1 MGLFSFKKQ
10 KEELKSEKA
19 SGKMIQPLTS
29 EPLFIYNGYS
39 NQSFSQKYNSDVLL
53 ALYETVSPI
62 NTVINY
68 IASKGAEIPVVH
80 YRYLVN
86 GKKKPIGETD
96 AVKFIDS
103 MSIRDAIIQFL
114 IHGNLFIQKKQT
126 PGFSLPTNGI
136 IHPSNRIYVIP
147 QRSLDQYGNPD
158 NTVDVFE
165 NPLKKYSKQLDS
177 GVMKDFKK
185 DEFIHVKDIQ
195 ANLRGKDFYYGSSR
209 LYAAI
214 DTSYTLKYLA
224 ETINTILSA
233 KGALG
238 FISRNSKQNELEP
251 LMWKEPIEN
260 VEKSINDNYGT
271 TNGKRA
277 IMATFADLRW
287 NKMDSPI
294 SDFMPVELS
303 SFEFEQICNQMGGVP
318 AMLFNAKTNAS
329 YNNMREAK
337 ATFYTSCLSPILTHI
352 YAEISKDL
360 KLNFVNEWIEPD
372 FSEIEELQK
381 DRLQNASALKVESEY
396 LTTMLDKKLITKN
409 DFLENMGFQK
419 NSDPSFNEIKES
431 QPTETVNTNQNG
443 TEQI

>member
-29 EPLFIYNGYS
+29 EPLFIYNRYS

-80 YRYLVN
+80 YRYLAN
-86 GKKKPIGETD
+86 GKKKPIGETE
-96 AVKFIDS
+96 AIKFVDS

-136 IHPSNRIYVIP
+136 IHPSNRIYIIP

-294 SDFMPVELS
+294 SDFIPVELS

-409 DFLENMGFQK
+409 DFLDNMGFQK

-431 QPTETVNTNQNG
+431 QPTESVNTNQNG

>member
-19 SGKMIQPLTS
+19 SGKMIQPLKS
-29 EPLFIYNGYS
+29 EPLFVYNGYS

-80 YRYLVN
+80 YRYLAN
-86 GKKKPIGETD
+86 GKKKPIGETE
-96 AVKFIDS
+96 AIKFVDS

-147 QRSLDQYGNPD
+147 HRSLDQYGNPD

-260 VEKSINDNYGT
+260 VEKNINDNYGT

-372 FSEIEELQK
+372 FSDIEELQK

-431 QPTETVNTNQNG
+431 QPTESVNTNQNG

>member
-10 KEELKSEKA
+10 KEELKSEQA
-19 SGKMIQPLTS
+19 RGKMIQPLRS
-29 EPLFIYNGYS
+29 EPLFVYNGYS
-39 NQSFSQKYNSDVLL
+39 NQSFSKKYNSDVLL

-62 NTVINY
+62 NTIVNY
-68 IASKGAEIPVVH
+68 IASKGAEIPVTH
-80 YRYLVN
+80 YRYLGN
-86 GKKKPIGETD
+86 GKKKPIGETE
-96 AVKFIDS
+96 AVKFVDS
-103 MSIRDAIIQFL
+103 ISIRNAIIQFL

-136 IHPSNRIYVIP
+136 IQPSNRIYVIP

-165 NPLKKYSKQLDS
+165 NPLRKYSKQLDS
-177 GVMKDFKK
+177 GVMKDFEKE
-185 DEFIHVKDIQ
+185 EFIHVKDIQ
-195 ANLRGKDFYYGSSR
+195 ANLRGKDFYYGTSR
-209 LYAAI
+209 LYAAV

-260 VEKSINDNYGT
+260 VEKNINDNYGT

-294 SDFMPVELS
+294 SDFIPVELS

-360 KLNFVNEWIEPD
+360 KLNFVNEWLEPD
-372 FSEIEELQK
+372 FSNIEELQK

-419 NSDPSFNEIKES
+419 NSDPAFNEITES
-431 QPTETVNTNQNG
+431 QQSEPVNTNQDE

>member
-29 EPLFIYNGYS
+29 EPLFIYNRYS

-53 ALYETVSPI
+53 TLYETVSQI

-80 YRYLVN
+80 YRYLAN
-86 GKKKPIGETD
+86 GKKKPIGETE
-96 AVKFIDS
+96 AIKFVDS

-260 VEKSINDNYGT
+260 VEKNINDNYGT

-294 SDFMPVELS
+294 SDFIPVELS

-337 ATFYTSCLSPILTHI
+337 GTFYTSCLSPILTHI

-409 DFLENMGFQK
+409 DFLDNMGFQK

-431 QPTETVNTNQNG
+431 QPTESVNTNQNG